1 MTTTRS
7 EIHIGPMTIRFVLE
21 GADSG
26 GVVAAFE
33 FNVPVGGKLPVAHSH
48 DAFDETIYGLEGV
61 TRWTVGEQTTDVEPG
76 SAVHIPRG
84 VVHSFDNPSDVEAR
98 ALAVVTP
105 ALLGPEY
112 FHDLVA
118 VVAAAAGG
126 PPDLTAIADVM
137 RAHGLTPAP

>member
-1 MTTTRS
+1 MMMSNVAPATPTSTAAKATVVRAS
-7 EIHIGPMTIRFVLE
+7 CGSRLPRKT
-21 GADSG
+21 
-26 GVVAAFE
+26 VAAIAQT
-33 FNVPVGGKLPVAHSH
+33 PVAHSH